1 MRSAKYLKVISI
13 VIYFSGLGVSC
24 SEDDSSPAKSRDIK
38 FEVTG
43 NFTGTLSATY
53 INAIGG
59 GAHES
64 IPSLPWNKTLT
75 YASTV
80 PSTALSVGAT
90 GGVAGQ
96 TVRVKIFAGG
106 TLISDTPEVADASG
120 MLVIA
125 SPTYI
130 F

>member
-1 MRSAKYLKVISI
+1 MRSAKYLQVISI
-13 VIYFSGLGVSC
+13 VIFSWLAFSC
-24 SEDDSSPAKSRDIK
+24 SDDDSSPAKSRDIK

-53 INAIGG
+53 VNATGG
-59 GAHES
+59 GANES
-64 IPSLPWNKTLT
+64 IPALPWTKTIT

-90 GGVAGQ
+90 GGLAGQ
-96 TVRVKIFAGG
+96 TVRVKVFAGG
-106 TLISDTPEVADASG
+106 TLISDTPGVADASG
-120 MLVIA
+120 MLVVA
-125 SPTYI
+125 APTYV

>member
-1 MRSAKYLKVISI
+1 MSSAKYLKVISI
-13 VIYFSGLGVSC
+13 VMFSWLGFSC

-43 NFTGTLSATY
+43 NFTGALSATY
-53 INAIGG
+53 VNATGG
-59 GAHES
+59 GTNES
-64 IPSLPWNKTLT
+64 IPALPWNKTIT

-80 PSTALSVGAT
+80 PSMGLSIGAT

-96 TVRVKIFAGG
+96 TIRVKVFAGG
-106 TLISDTPEVADASG
+106 TLTSDTAAVADASG
-120 MLVIA
+120 MMVVV

>member
-1 MRSAKYLKVISI
+1 MSSAKYLKVISI
-13 VIYFSGLGVSC
+13 VIFSWLGVSC

-43 NFTGTLSATY
+43 DFTGALSATY
-53 INAIGG
+53 VNATGG
-59 GAHES
+59 GANET
-64 IPSLPWNKTLT
+64 IPALPWNKTLT
-75 YASTV
+75 YTSTV

-96 TVRVKIFAGG
+96 TVTVKVFAGG
-106 TLISDTPEVADASG
+106 TLISDTPGVADASG
-120 MLVIA
+120 MLVVA

>member
-13 VIYFSGLGVSC
+13 VIFLWLGVSC

-53 INAIGG
+53 VNATGG
-59 GAHES
+59 GANES
-64 IPSLPWNKTLT
+64 IPALPWNKTLT

-80 PSTALSVGAT
+80 PSTGLSVGAT
-90 GGVAGQ
+90 VGVAGQ
-96 TVRVKIFAGG
+96 TIRVKVFAGG
-106 TLISDTPEVADASG
+106 TLISDTPGVADASG
-120 MLVIA
+120 MLVVA

>member
-1 MRSAKYLKVISI
+1 MSSAKYLKVMSI
-13 VIYFSGLGVSC
+13 VIFSLLVLSC
-24 SEDDSSPAKSRDIK
+24 SEDDDASPAKSRDIK

-43 NFTGTLSATY
+43 NFTGTISATFV
-53 INAIGG
+53 NANGG
-59 GAHES
+59 GANES
-64 IPSLPWNKTLT
+64 IPALPWNKTLT

-80 PSTALSVGAT
+80 PSTGLSIGAT

-96 TVRVKIFAGG
+96 TIRVKIFAGG
-106 TLISDTPEVADASG
+106 ALVSDTPGVADASG
-120 MLVIA
+120 MMVVA

>member
-1 MRSAKYLKVISI
+1 MRSAKYLVITI
-13 VIYFSGLGVSC
+13 AIFSWFAFSC

-53 INAIGG
+53 VNATGG
-59 GAHES
+59 GAYES
-64 IPSLPWNKTLT
+64 IPALPWNKTLT

-80 PSTALSVGAT
+80 PSTVLSVGAT

-96 TVRVKIFAGG
+96 TVRVKVFAGG
-106 TLISDTPEVADASG
+106 TLVSDTAEVADASG
-120 MLVIA
+120 MLVVA
-125 SPTYI
+125 SPTYV

>member
-1 MRSAKYLKVISI
+1 MSSAKHLKVISL
-13 VIYFSGLGVSC
+13 VILFSWLGISC

-43 NFTGTLSATY
+43 NFTGALSATY
-53 INAIGG
+53 VNATGG
-59 GAHES
+59 GANES
-64 IPSLPWNKTLT
+64 IPALPWNKTIT

-80 PSTALSVGAT
+80 PSTAISIGAT

-96 TVRVKIFAGG
+96 TVRVKVFAGG
-106 TLISDTPEVADASG
+106 TLVSDTPGVADASG
-120 MLVIA
+120 MVVVA
-125 SPTYI
+125 APSYV